1 MPGCKVFG
9 LIISIIFITLI
20 FPIAFAHDL
29 QSSDLSNYITPYDE
43 KVIELAEFI
52 GMKPFLSYPLENA
65 RSAYYWVSENI
76 QYRFDNQTWGV
87 QEYWQL
93 PSTTIKLGTG
103 DCEDQALLLASL
115 LRALKLPR
123 DNVRLVVGSTG
134 RGTYHAWVEIKLP
147 LPIYGLESVA
157 AHALDILEN
166 KKVTVSIGEVSFV
179 QHISSKAIAEVKS
192 AGLSHRDG
200 WIPLDTTAKI
210 LPGYP
215 VPFSWWLTYGY
226 NVYTLFGFR
235 VTPLQT
241 FQDKARVWEE
251 NKELETGED
260 VSFNIPCIKGDR
272 IIGVAKAINAWKEQL
287 LGYVERID
295 IKVAAWGPFYV
306 NSGEKIKVEL
316 TSDKYIS
323 IYVLT
328 ETQYRSWAPY
338 GIEWVIVAPGVG
350 YCGTVSQ
357 GYVEYLARYSDNYYV
372 VLWVYPTGW
381 SGGAARIYYSKIKR
395 VYQETTCN
403 IKVSV
408 NNPHNI
414 TVLTV
419 SIVKREV
426 EKRFDF
432 TAEINGVYKV
442 VLRNMGESASIYIR
456 LEEYPTQLSPEIA
469 GVSENLALAEQEYVN
484 KIANSMEQNGDNN
497 FFKLLWKPPLNI
509 MLPSMFIVIIAASVY
524 ILKKRKIRFSQK

>member
-123 DNVRLVVGSTG
+123 DNVRLLVGSTG

-260 VSFNIPCIKGDR
+260 VS
-272 IIGVAKAINAWKEQL
+272 
-287 LGYVERID
+287 
-295 IKVAAWGPFYV
+295 
-306 NSGEKIKVEL
+306 
-316 TSDKYIS
+316 
-323 IYVLT
+323 
-328 ETQYRSWAPY
+328 
-338 GIEWVIVAPGVG
+338 
-350 YCGTVSQ
+350 
-357 GYVEYLARYSDNYYV
+357 
-372 VLWVYPTGW
+372 
-381 SGGAARIYYSKIKR
+381 
-395 VYQETTCN
+395 
-403 IKVSV
+403 
-408 NNPHNI
+408 
-414 TVLTV
+414 
-419 SIVKREV
+419 
-426 EKRFDF
+426 
-432 TAEINGVYKV
+432 
-442 VLRNMGESASIYIR
+442 
-456 LEEYPTQLSPEIA
+456 
-469 GVSENLALAEQEYVN
+469 
-484 KIANSMEQNGDNN
+484 
-497 FFKLLWKPPLNI
+497 
-509 MLPSMFIVIIAASVY
+509 
-524 ILKKRKIRFSQK
+524 